1 MKEENSK
8 IYQINV
14 PIKAILFGL
23 TVCLVL
29 IFSSI
34 EVYSLTHTYNAL
46 SILIVSLFAVIN
58 FIYAIPVQ
66 KGFTSNKGT
75 LASYIIATA
84 ILVLAM
90 GTGIY
95 LLYYIYTSNFKWTI
109 QNPNIAI
116 LFLFATIIVAYL
128 GNIFVEKWCGEEYW
142 RVGRLLSEDIITII
156 YTTAF
161 AIIGPTLAF
170 FGVKKLD
177 SYLAFLAILVS
188 FIPARGKISSVLSIR
203 KIKEFNESIKTQ
215 VNNWLS
221 KLPVVKSLISLD
233 VRSIWRFCHI
243 SIRVSVSRLI
253 KDRESDLIDTIAI
266 PIIDFIGT
274 VERMEIKVEYSEEHD
289 IVVAIPVTD
298 DKKVS
303 EALSDK
309 FILFNIGINNLNVA
323 SSEEFGV
330 KEKSEIPDSIII
342 RRLAE
347 KHVDVLCMRSVS
359 DTLKNLAD
367 GWFIIVAS
375 VTSDDPNSALN
386 EAIDVIK
393 SRLS

>member
-203 KIKEFNESIKTQ
+203 K
-215 VNNWLS
+215 
-221 KLPVVKSLISLD
+221 
-233 VRSIWRFCHI
+233 
-243 SIRVSVSRLI
+243 
-253 KDRESDLIDTIAI
+253 
-266 PIIDFIGT
+266 
-274 VERMEIKVEYSEEHD
+274 
-289 IVVAIPVTD
+289 
-298 DKKVS
+298 
-303 EALSDK
+303 
-309 FILFNIGINNLNVA
+309 
-323 SSEEFGV
+323 
-330 KEKSEIPDSIII
+330 
-342 RRLAE
+342 
-347 KHVDVLCMRSVS
+347 
-359 DTLKNLAD
+359 
-367 GWFIIVAS
+367 
-375 VTSDDPNSALN
+375 
-386 EAIDVIK
+386 
-393 SRLS
+393 